1 MLGVLFVLNQPN
13 TTMSILLREMI
24 SLEIPFQEH
33 KHKQILQF
41 DLVSSLQNAFL
52 NIAFLNIAYQPFKPQ
67 YPQTNSPN

>member
-13 TTMSILLREMI
+13 TTMCILLRETI

-41 DLVSSLQNAFL
+41 DLVSSLQNVHYLSFSQHGL
-52 NIAFLNIAYQPFKPQ
+52 L
-67 YPQTNSPN
+67 TL